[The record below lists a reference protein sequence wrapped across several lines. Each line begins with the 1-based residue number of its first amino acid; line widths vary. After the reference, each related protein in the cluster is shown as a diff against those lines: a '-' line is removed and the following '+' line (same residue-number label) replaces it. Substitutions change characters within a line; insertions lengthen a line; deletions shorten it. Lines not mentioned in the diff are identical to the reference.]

1 MVPYRKKKQK
11 TKTLCE
17 SSYSLNRWY
26 SYFSNLERMLSC
38 SFADIHEKYIGSRKS
53 RRQRP
58 EKCLD
63 DKTLSLMI
71 LEIKQWKQNSEQE
84 I

>member
-1 MVPYRKKKQK
+1 
-11 TKTLCE
+11 
-17 SSYSLNRWY
+17 
-26 SYFSNLERMLSC
+26 MLSC

-84 I
+84 ILRQGGKLNLWRSSLLL